1 MAIRI
6 LFDSNHRP
14 IMPTMLLSSKS
25 GKCYGMINN
34 GYGLNFEDSFND
46 TPNFSLKVSKYD
58 NGIKC
63 NVWDNITDFKLI
75 YCVEWD
81 AWFEIKVELDD
92 GQDIIKTITGYG
104 LGEAE
109 TSQILLNDIQINTED
124 DIARDDYVPT
134 TIYNEDNPKAS
145 LLNRLI
151 DEKAPHYKIGHV
163 DYSLRNIQ
171 RVFEFD
177 DISIQE
183 ALINIGTEIG
193 ALVVFDNS
201 NDMLD
206 SYHSKPKREIS
217 LYDLKNVCKECGE
230 RFDISHTCPKC
241 GSAEYTKPYGKDTP
255 IFVSKDN
262 FTDDIIYTTDADS
275 VKNCF
280 RLIAGDDLMTATIK
294 NCNPNGSQYIWYI
307 SDEMK
312 SDMPDELVEKLN
324 AYNEMYDLYRKD
336 NVVELNE
343 YHVSKYNELVNKYRA
358 FDKEIPYIEK
368 SITGYS
374 NLMKSVYNTIDFNLY
389 LSNVLMEA
397 FKPTSTSAALEST
410 KLNSTNLSPVAV
422 SNVDYISDATADSCV
437 LEMARVLIDARYRV
451 KIISSSF
458 DKDTRTWHG
467 SFSVTNYSNDEDTA
481 DSNECIV
488 VIGDDYEKYITQKIE
503 KVMAKCDTSEY
514 SVSTVMKQELI
525 YTDGEFSG
533 AFVESL
539 RKYSMMMLSVIHD
552 CCQGCIDVL
561 IEQGIGN
568 RSDQIS
574 SDMYDTFYQKYYRR
588 LQAIEHEQSLR
599 EDEISMI
606 ENVKDNILDERDKI
620 QSALDFESYLGSDL
634 WKIFCGYR
642 RDDKYENNNFISDG
656 LSNAE
661 LFQNALEFIENAE
674 KEIIKSA
681 TTQHSISSTL
691 YNFLN
696 VKGFE
701 RLAEYFET
709 GNWIRIEV
717 DGSIYKLRLLK
728 YNIDFENPDYLEVE
742 FSDVEKY
749 RDGTTDVKSILDQA
763 SSMASSYSYVSRQ
776 SSKGKDAFNTID
788 GWTNEGMSLTATK
801 IMNDAFNQD
810 IVWDSHGM
818 LFRKR
823 DSISGDFEPIQL
835 KIVTNTLAITD
846 DYWET
851 VKTAI
856 GKFLYKNPRT
866 GEIESAYGV
875 NAETIV
881 GTVILGEKLGIYN
894 STGTMSFDLNGFSVR
909 NDKNEVLI
917 NPSADSIF
925 TIKNGETDVLS
936 FDANGNGTFT
946 GNIVATSL
954 ELKPDVKIKQE
965 SVDGLDD
972 ALSEIENKID
982 STKTFKVVLSN
993 EYQVVSNYSSSIE
1006 VSTETSAYYG
1016 SENVTD
1022 QCKWSI
1028 AVGGCSVR
1036 KDGNVYYLTGLSAD
1050 NAYVT
1055 FTANYTDS
1063 NGKQL
1068 KAIKQFRICKIKDGI
1083 DGISIE
1089 SIIEYYLAI
1098 NENTGITTST
1108 SGWTT
1113 EPQPISKDKK
1123 YLWNYEVISFNRGD
1137 DQVTEPKI
1145 VGIFGEDGVGIDHIV
1160 KKYLATEQSENV
1172 TTSTDGWS
1180 ETPQVITPEKR
1191 FLWFYEE
1198 THFTDSNI
1206 SATDPYII
1214 GVYGTQ
1220 GLQGIQGE
1228 RGENGIPGT
1237 NGTDGKTS
1245 YFHIKYSSVA
1255 SPTSS
1260 AQMSETPNIYI
1271 GTYVDYVESDSTDP
1285 SKYTWSKFQG
1295 SDGKDGIPGTNGT
1308 DGKTSYLHIKYSND
1322 GGQTFTSN
1330 SGEDVGDYI
1339 GQYVDFTQA
1348 DSNNVSDY
1356 TWKKIVG
1363 ENGID
1368 GKDGVTYYTWIKY
1381 ADDENGTNMS
1391 DNPSGKEFIGIAYN
1405 KATSQKGINANE
1417 YAWSK
1422 FVGSDGIPGTNG
1434 ADGKTYYTWVKYAD
1448 DENGTNMSDD
1458 PIGKDYI
1465 GLAFNKESQ
1474 QESSNASDYK
1484 WNKYVGADGIP
1495 GENAK
1500 TWRMDLSDLLIV
1512 QQSDF
1517 SVSPTSIH
1525 ASTYEIDDSGAHEYQ
1540 GKIKISISTDGSTW
1554 SVVDNT
1560 TSSVYTYI
1568 LPNTYQYKYVKF
1580 ELFSNDDFLLD
1591 VQTITVNHDI
1601 ATIFDEL
1608 SEKIESSA
1616 VNITETTDENG
1627 HTIKNVS
1634 VGTGTGQKQFS
1645 VIDTSDFIYT
1655 DIAIGSKDVA
1665 DAEEAY
1671 GAGKSF
1677 LKISKDG
1684 LIQASNALIYGT
1696 VYASGGKFTD
1706 VQGVNIDISGNSSF
1720 GGANGIKISNGKV
1733 VLGSD
1738 VDLSFLN
1745 GTTFLTK
1752 DSLRTDSLTANNLT
1766 ISGNSIFSGTLSGAD
1781 GTFTGTLSGV
1791 NGTFSGT
1798 LSGATGSFNGVV
1810 TARSF
1815 CAWDSI
1821 NLKTRDLSTNQE
1833 VETEFIKYYHDYD
1846 YEDSS
1851 SSLEFLDEVHIN
1863 ANNMLRFS
1871 SPYMQISGDSFSID
1885 CAIKTDEKR
1894 LVSFSC
1900 STNGIEIID
1909 YSGEWNNPKYNNV
1922 IINGS
1927 NVITSGNFSAN
1938 TNYATP
1944 YFAVGVSNYYNDVCL
1959 NALSSNSNGGAGLWS
1974 NYHSKWIIKTDNSG
1988 AISIGNSNDYSTL
2001 TIAGKKLS
2009 ELGGSS
2015 GTGVSSMSQVV
2026 SSTASGGKNTWRATL
2041 TNGNTYDFYVY
2052 NGAKGEKGDTGATGA
2067 TGATGPAWNGGT
2079 VSTIKVTGKIK
2090 NPGMQSG
2097 TYSNTLCVNN
2107 GSTAEWAIFYKASS
2121 SLRYKDDVRELT
2133 EYDVEKL
2140 YDIPVH
2146 LFKYKDG
2153 YLQKEDERYNAIMP
2167 GFYVE
2172 EIDRI
2177 IPVAVDHRADDG
2189 LPEMWSDIIMIP
2201 LMFEMIKS
2209 NHSHIQRLESENTS
2223 LHAQL
2228 EEARNMLMQVM
2239 DRLSK
2244 LEYKI

>member
-6 LFDSNHRP
+6 LFDSNHNP
-14 IMPTMLLSSKS
+14 ITPTILLANRS

-34 GYGLNFEDSFND
+34 CYGLVVEDCFND
-46 TPNFSLKVSKYD
+46 TPNFSLKVTKYD
-58 NGIKC
+58 GLKVC
-63 NVWDNITDFKLI
+63 NVWDKLVGLKLA

-81 AWFEIKVELDD
+81 MWFEIKVELDD
-92 GQDIIKTITGYG
+92 GDGVIKTITFYG

-109 TSQILLNDIQINTED
+109 TSQIMLYDFQANTED

-134 TIYNEDNPKAS
+134 VIYNEDNPKAS
-145 LLNRLI
+145 LLNRII

-183 ALINIGTEIG
+183 ALLKIGTEIG

-206 SYHSKPKREIS
+206 NYHSKPKREIS

-230 RFDISHTCPKC
+230 RFDFGNSCPKC
-241 GSAEYTKPYGKDTP
+241 GGTNFTKPYGKDTP

-262 FTDDIIYTTDADS
+262 LTEDIVFSTNVDS

-280 RLIAGDDLMTATIK
+280 RLVAGDDLMTATIK

-312 SDMPDELVEKLN
+312 SDMPDELVQKIN
-324 AYNEMYDLYRKD
+324 SYNEMYDYYR
-336 NVVELNE
+336 NENIVELDE
-343 YHVSKYNELVNKYRA
+343 ASVSAYNDLVEKYRA
-358 FDKEIPYIEK
+358 FDSSIPM
-368 SITGYS
+368 
-374 NLMKSVYNTIDFNLY
+374 MKSSICGFSELMEYVYNTIDFDLY
-389 LSNVLMEA
+389 LSTVLMET
-397 FKPTSTSAALEST
+397 FKPSETNAALEAS
-410 KLNSTNLSPVAV
+410 KLNSINLSPVAV
-422 SNVDYISDATADSCV
+422 SNITYISAATADNCV

-451 KIISSSF
+451 KINSSSF
-458 DKDTRTWHG
+458 DKDTLTWTG
-467 SFSVTNYSNDEDTA
+467 NFYIERYSGEEDSATSND
-481 DSNECIV
+481 CIV
-488 VIGDDYEKYITQKIE
+488 TIGDDYERYITQKIE
-503 KVMAKCDTSEY
+503 KTMVKSDTSEY
-514 SVSTVMKQELI
+514 SISTVMKQDLV
-525 YTDGEFSG
+525 YSDGQFSG
-533 AFVESL
+533 AFVDSIK
-539 RKYSMMMLSVIHD
+539 KYSLMMLEVIRD
-552 CCQGCIDVL
+552 CCQGCVDIL

-568 RSDQIS
+568 NSDETS
-574 SDMYDTFYQKYYRR
+574 SALYDSFYQKYYRR
-588 LQAIEHEQSLR
+588 LRAIEKEQALR
-599 EDEISMI
+599 ENEIAII
-606 ENVKDNILDERDKI
+606 ENVHGNILDERDKI
-620 QSALDFESYLGSDL
+620 QSELDFEKYLGSDL
-634 WKIFCGYR
+634 WKVFCSYR
-642 RDDKYENNNFISDG
+642 RDDKYENDNFISDG

-661 LFQNALEFIENAE
+661 LFQNALEFISNAE
-674 KEIIKSA
+674 KEIYKSA
-681 TTQHSISSTL
+681 TLQNSISATL
-691 YNFLN
+691 HNLLFI
-696 VKGFE
+696 KDFE
-701 RLAEYFET
+701 KLVDYFEV

-717 DGSIYKLRLLK
+717 DGNIYKLRLLK
-728 YNIDFENPDYLEVE
+728 YSIDFDNPERIDVE

-749 RDGTTDVKSILDQA
+749 RNGITDVKSILDQA

-801 IMNDAFNQD
+801 IMNDAYNQD

-818 LFRKR
+818 LFRKY
-823 DSISGDFEPIQL
+823 DSISGDFEPTQL
-835 KIVTNTLAITD
+835 KIVNNTLAITD

-851 VKTAI
+851 VKTAV
-856 GKFLYKNPRT
+856 GKFLYKNPKT

-925 TIKNGETDVLS
+925 TIKNEEADVLS

-954 ELKPDVKIKQE
+954 ELKPDVKIQT
-965 SVDGLDD
+965 SNIDGLDE
-972 ALSEIENKID
+972 ALG
-982 STKTFKVVLSN
+982 KVKSFTITLSN
-993 EYQVVSNYSSSIE
+993 EYQVVSNYNSSIAIDTT
-1006 VSTETSAYYG
+1006 VRTYYG
-1016 SENVTD
+1016 NTDVTNNTTFTIT
-1022 QCKWSI
+1022 KH
-1028 AVGGCSVR
+1028 GL
-1036 KDGNVYYLTGLSAD
+1036 DGNWNENEHIFEVTSLNEDNVYVEFSAS
-1050 NAYVT
+1050 
-1055 FTANYTDS
+1055 YTDPTGEILTS
-1063 NGKQL
+1063 KKRFNVS
-1068 KAIKQFRICKIKDGI
+1068 RVKDGI
-1083 DGISIE
+1083 DGTNGSDGISIE
-1089 SIIEYYLAI
+1089 SITEYYLATS
-1098 NENTGITTST
+1098 ERTGITTST
-1108 SGWTT
+1108 SGWTI

-1137 DQVTEPKI
+1137 DQVTEPRI
-1145 VGIFGEDGVGIDHIV
+1145 VGVFGEDGVGIDHIV

-1198 THFTDSNI
+1198 THFTDLTI

-1260 AQMSETPNIYI
+1260 AQMSETPNVYI
-1271 GTYVDYVESDSTDP
+1271 GTYVDYTETDSTDP

-1295 SDGKDGIPGTNGT
+1295 SDGEDGIPGTNGI

-1322 GGQTFTSN
+1322 GGQTFTAN

-1339 GQYVDFTQA
+1339 GQYVDFIQT
-1348 DSNNVSDY
+1348 DSSNVSDY

-1363 ENGID
+1363 ENGAN

-1391 DNPSGKEFIGIAYN
+1391 DDPFGKDFIGIAYN
-1405 KATSQKGINANE
+1405 KTSSTKGTDASE
-1417 YAWSK
+1417 YTWSK
-1422 FVGSDGIPGTNG
+1422 FVGSDGVPGTNG
-1434 ADGKTYYTWVKYAD
+1434 TDGKSYYTWIKYAD
-1448 DENGTNMSDD
+1448 DINGSNMSDD
-1458 PIGKDYI
+1458 PTNKEYI

-1474 QESSNASDYK
+1474 EESSNPSDYK

-1517 SVSPTSIH
+1517 SVNPTSIH
-1525 ASTYEIDDSGAHEYQ
+1525 VSTYEIDDSGAHEYQ

-1580 ELFSNDDFLLD
+1580 ELFSNNDFLLD

-1634 VGTGTGQKQFS
+1634 VGTGIGQKQFS

-1706 VQGVNIDISGNSSF
+1706 VQGVNIDITGRSSF
-1720 GGANGIKISNGKV
+1720 GGSNGIVIDNGKV
-1733 VLGSD
+1733 KFGSD
-1738 VDLSFLN
+1738 VEIVFDIPDNVLTTGNFSTVITKDYINTLDVIAANVKAGAITANEIASNTITASEIDLSTLYVGSGGIRLDSSATISWGNVTGKPTIPTDVNQLSDASGQKWSTSIGNSWIQTTSVTAQNLTVNAANISGKLTASQIESIDIDTNNLVIKNKLYMVNTTYGGNPIELVECSGALDFLFKPWCYFN
-1745 GTTFLTK
+1745 GGISDGLGSNGFTSNGMFATTIGCQGNIECGSNYLTSTCYVEAKNQYHSIQLRAGNAGNVGIRLDEDTSDACWLIYKDKNGNVQIPGFSGGGTVDLTGYATKSWVNSQGFLTSSSLSGYATQTYVGNQLSGSRTNIGVSYSANASLNAGGWAGLYNRSYGYLCWF
-1752 DSLRTDSLTANNLT
+1752 DSSGSGAYIDNGVSYASNSDRRMKNDMGYLSENEAYTILNNLN
-1766 ISGNSIFSGTLSGAD
+1766 IVRFRYKDKKLDKSEEIGIYAQDLRDLLLSNNLPNRSYIRVDEDRKEGDSSYDITLPEEGYKYSVDYRKFIPLLWRGWQIHTDKIEKQSDEIA
-1781 GTFTGTLSGV
+1781 
-1791 NGTFSGT
+1791 
-1798 LSGATGSFNGVV
+1798 
-1810 TARSF
+1810 
-1815 CAWDSI
+1815 
-1821 NLKTRDLSTNQE
+1821 NLKTRCE
-1833 VETEFIKYYHDYD
+1833 
-1846 YEDSS
+1846 
-1851 SSLEFLDEVHIN
+1851 
-1863 ANNMLRFS
+1863 
-1871 SPYMQISGDSFSID
+1871 
-1885 CAIKTDEKR
+1885 
-1894 LVSFSC
+1894 
-1900 STNGIEIID
+1900 
-1909 YSGEWNNPKYNNV
+1909 
-1922 IINGS
+1922 
-1927 NVITSGNFSAN
+1927 
-1938 TNYATP
+1938 
-1944 YFAVGVSNYYNDVCL
+1944 
-1959 NALSSNSNGGAGLWS
+1959 
-1974 NYHSKWIIKTDNSG
+1974 
-1988 AISIGNSNDYSTL
+1988 
-2001 TIAGKKLS
+2001 
-2009 ELGGSS
+2009 
-2015 GTGVSSMSQVV
+2015 
-2026 SSTASGGKNTWRATL
+2026 
-2041 TNGNTYDFYVY
+2041 
-2052 NGAKGEKGDTGATGA
+2052 
-2067 TGATGPAWNGGT
+2067 
-2079 VSTIKVTGKIK
+2079 
-2090 NPGMQSG
+2090 
-2097 TYSNTLCVNN
+2097 
-2107 GSTAEWAIFYKASS
+2107 
-2121 SLRYKDDVRELT
+2121 
-2133 EYDVEKL
+2133 
-2140 YDIPVH
+2140 
-2146 LFKYKDG
+2146 
-2153 YLQKEDERYNAIMP
+2153 
-2167 GFYVE
+2167 
-2172 EIDRI
+2172 
-2177 IPVAVDHRADDG
+2177 
-2189 LPEMWSDIIMIP
+2189 
-2201 LMFEMIKS
+2201 
-2209 NHSHIQRLESENTS
+2209 RLEYM
-2223 LHAQL
+2223 L
-2228 EEARNMLMQVM
+2228 EQAFERIA
-2239 DRLSK
+2239 K
-2244 LEYKI
+2244 L